1 MRMEKKHI
9 ANPSLRPWYSNW
21 RTRSV
26 SKTGRGRKHAY
37 EFERERIDSR
47 PLLRKGKCMTD
58 EQKKRLDEI
67 DALIKSGVNDPKLF
81 NERDRISNIANTR
94 IVRGHWMHG
103 RKR

>member
-1 MRMEKKHI
+1 
-9 ANPSLRPWYSNW
+9 
-21 RTRSV
+21 
-26 SKTGRGRKHAY
+26 
-37 EFERERIDSR
+37 
-47 PLLRKGKCMTD
+47 MTD